1 MIPFGIVVAAGSGE
15 RFGRPKAHL
24 EVGGVPLWRR
34 ARDLLAGA
42 GCVGVVV
49 VGDVP
54 GGVPGGA
61 RRRDSVAAGL
71 AHAPAAATHVLVHD
85 AARPLASPELVAA
98 VLARLESGDVEAVVP
113 AVPVTDTV
121 KRVEAGSVVATVDRT
136 DLVVVQTP
144 QGFLIEALRRAHAV
158 DQDDAS
164 DDALLI
170 ERMGGRVAIVA
181 GEAQNLKIT
190 YPGDL
195 AVAEALLS

>member
-34 ARDLLAGA
+34 ARDLLTDA

-54 GGVPGGA
+54 GGIPGGA

-98 VLARLESGDVEAVVP
+98 VLDRLESTDVEAVVP

-121 KRVEAGSVVATVDRT
+121 KRVEAGRVVATVDRA

-144 QGFLIEALRRAHAV
+144 QGFLIEALRRAHAA

-170 ERMGGRVAIVA
+170 ERMGGAVAIVA